1 ATATDTLVVLM
12 GLGRLGDIVARLV
25 AGGRDPGTPAAVVS
39 RGTLP
44 DQRVVG
50 AALGRIPEAVAEA
63 AVPSPALLVVG
74 EVVRLAE
81 RIAWFDP
88 ERARA
93 GGRVPRAGGLDRWV
107 AGARGRRAAILAL
120 LAGTTVAA
128 RGAKAT
134 AACRRHGLPS
144 VLTSP
149 TERGVDLARLVVAL
163 AKPGDRVAVVV

>member
-1 ATATDTLVVLM
+1 M

-93 GGRVPRAGGLDRWV
+93 GGEF
-107 AGARGRRAAILAL
+107 GRR
-120 LAGTTVAA
+120 
-128 RGAKAT
+128 
-134 AACRRHGLPS
+134 
-144 VLTSP
+144 
-149 TERGVDLARLVVAL
+149 
-163 AKPGDRVAVVV
+163 